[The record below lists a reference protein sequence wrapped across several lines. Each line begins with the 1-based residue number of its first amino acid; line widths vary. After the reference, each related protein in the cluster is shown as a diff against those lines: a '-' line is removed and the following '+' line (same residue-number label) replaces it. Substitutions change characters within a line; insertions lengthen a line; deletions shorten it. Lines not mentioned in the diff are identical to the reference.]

1 MQLTY
6 SPHVQVYLRNANI
19 LAGQP
24 GYNDNLSIIVVAD
37 KDLPFYVSN
46 MVRMNK
52 VERMVQ

>member
-6 SPHVQVYLRNANI
+6 SPYVQVYLRNANI

>member
-1 MQLTY
+1 M
-6 SPHVQVYLRNANI
+6 QVYLRNANI